1 MEFRFAEVKDID
13 SLFELEKKTFISP
26 WTYSQFEYEIKDNIF
41 SKLLLIVNED
51 ELIGYIDYWIIFDQ
65 AQINKICIEKEYRR
79 QGLAKYLIL
88 QAFIEMKKNEV
99 FSITLE
105 VRVSNISAQKL
116 YESLGFKKILIKN
129 NYYSD
134 GEDAFFMMKGGHEI

>member
-26 WTYSQFEYEIKDNIF
+26 WTYSQFEYEIKENSF

-65 AQINKICIEKEYRR
+65 ATINKICIKGEYRR
-79 QGLAKYLIL
+79 QGLAQQLLDICFK
-88 QAFIEMKKNEV
+88 EVKENECMV
-99 FSITLE
+99 ITLE
-105 VRVSNISAQKL
+105 VRTSNEKAIKL
-116 YESLGFKKILIKN
+116 YQKNGFDIVLTKPQ
-129 NYYSD
+129 YYSD
-134 GEDAFFMMKGGHEI
+134 GEDAYYMVKGVI

>member
-26 WTYSQFEYEIKDNIF
+26 WTYSQFEYEIKENSF

-65 AQINKICIEKEYRR
+65 ATINKICIKDEYRR
-79 QGLAKYLIL
+79 QGLAQQLLDICFK
-88 QAFIEMKKNEV
+88 EVKENECMV
-99 FSITLE
+99 ITLE
-105 VRVSNISAQKL
+105 VRTSNEKAIKL
-116 YESLGFKKILIKN
+116 YQKNGFDIVLTKPQ
-129 NYYSD
+129 YYSD
-134 GEDAFFMMKGGHEI
+134 GEDAYYMVKGVI

>member
-26 WTYSQFEYEIKDNIF
+26 WTYSQFEYEIKDNSF

-65 AQINKICIEKEYRR
+65 ATINKICIKDEYRR
-79 QGLAKYLIL
+79 RGLAQKLLDIC
-88 QAFIEMKKNEV
+88 FKEVKENECMV
-99 FSITLE
+99 ITLE
-105 VRVSNISAQKL
+105 VRTSNEKAIKL
-116 YESLGFKKILIKN
+116 YQKNGFDIVLTKPQ
-129 NYYSD
+129 YYSD
-134 GEDAFFMMKGGHEI
+134 GEDAYYMVKGVI

>member
-26 WTYSQFEYEIKDNIF
+26 WTYSQFEYEIKDNSF

-65 AQINKICIEKEYRR
+65 ATINKICIKDEYRR
-79 QGLAKYLIL
+79 RGLAQKLLDIC
-88 QAFIEMKKNEV
+88 FKEVRENECMV
-99 FSITLE
+99 ITLE
-105 VRVSNISAQKL
+105 VRTSNEKAIKL
-116 YESLGFKKILIKN
+116 YQKNGFDIVLTKPQ
-129 NYYSD
+129 YYSD
-134 GEDAFFMMKGGHEI
+134 GEDAYYMVKGVI

>member
-26 WTYSQFEYEIKDNIF
+26 WTYSQFQYEIKENSF

-65 AQINKICIEKEYRR
+65 ATINKICIKDEYRR
-79 QGLAKYLIL
+79 QGLAQQLLDICFK
-88 QAFIEMKKNEV
+88 EVKENECMV
-99 FSITLE
+99 ITLE
-105 VRVSNISAQKL
+105 VRTSNEKAIKL
-116 YESLGFKKILIKN
+116 YQKNGFDIVLTKPQ
-129 NYYSD
+129 YYSD
-134 GEDAFFMMKGGHEI
+134 GEDAYYMVKGVI

>member
-26 WTYSQFEYEIKDNIF
+26 WTYSQFEYEIKDNSF

-65 AQINKICIEKEYRR
+65 ATINKICIKGEYRR
-79 QGLAKYLIL
+79 RGLAQKLLDIC
-88 QAFIEMKKNEV
+88 FKEVKENECMV
-99 FSITLE
+99 ITLE
-105 VRVSNISAQKL
+105 VRTSNEKAIKL
-116 YESLGFKKILIKN
+116 YQKNGFDVVLTKPQ
-129 NYYSD
+129 YYSD
-134 GEDAFFMMKGGHEI
+134 GEDAYYMVKGVI

>member
-26 WTYSQFEYEIKDNIF
+26 WTYSQFEYEIKDNSF

-65 AQINKICIEKEYRR
+65 ATINKICIKDEYRR
-79 QGLAKYLIL
+79 QGLAQQLLDIC
-88 QAFIEMKKNEV
+88 
-99 FSITLE
+99 
-105 VRVSNISAQKL
+105 
-116 YESLGFKKILIKN
+116 FK
-129 NYYSD
+129 
-134 GEDAFFMMKGGHEI
+134 

>member
-26 WTYSQFEYEIKDNIF
+26 WTYSQFEYEIKDNSF

-65 AQINKICIEKEYRR
+65 ATINKICIKDEYRR
-79 QGLAKYLIL
+79 QGLAQQLLDICFK
-88 QAFIEMKKNEV
+88 EVKENECMV
-99 FSITLE
+99 ITLE
-105 VRVSNISAQKL
+105 VRTSNEKAIKL
-116 YESLGFKKILIKN
+116 YQKNGFDIVLTKPQ
-129 NYYSD
+129 YYSD
-134 GEDAFFMMKGGHEI
+134 GEDAYYMVKGVI